1 MFDIN
6 AGIIILIAGAV
17 TVLLRFLPFM
27 AFGKKT
33 PDFILYLGRV
43 LPCAVM
49 MMLAVYCLRNVNF
62 FEGSHGVPEV
72 IASLAVILL
81 QIWRRNTLLSIT
93 AGTLLYMF
101 LVQMTEI

>member
-27 AFGKKT
+27 AFGKRT
-33 PDFILYLGRV
+33 PDFILYLGRL
-43 LPCAVM
+43 LPYAVM

-62 FEGSHGVPEV
+62 FEGSHGVSEV

-81 QIWRRNTLLSIT
+81 QILRHNTLLSIT

-101 LVQMTEI
+101 LVQVVF